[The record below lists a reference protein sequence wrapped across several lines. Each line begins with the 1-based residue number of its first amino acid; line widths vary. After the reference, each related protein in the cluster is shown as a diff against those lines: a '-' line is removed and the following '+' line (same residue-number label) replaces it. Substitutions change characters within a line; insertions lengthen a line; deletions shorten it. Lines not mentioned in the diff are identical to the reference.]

1 MKKAPLDSER
11 GGADGQSRHLND
23 ENVPLVI
30 KAHRAVLERLALNP
44 PTWPFRPFDGPRGFG
59 TYWRDNDMRGS
70 WQARRDCIE
79 QILGPTRDALEE
91 LQERVRAPLHPGA
104 VGQLQE
110 SDLRRRRGEAAD
122 CTAGRREQRRGDR
135 PPRRRLSGVH
145 RSSAAARADLAADG
159 RLVDGEPPAED
170 GRENCGGEPV
180 PASVPV
186 TGLRTRAAG
195 DADLLRP
202 LRGGRRFR
210 PARADPPGLPPLRPL
225 HPQERQAVRGRCSGS
240 GWTSTGRSSPPPGTH
255 CEAFLRGCGVTGQR
269 TLAQWQKAWRRTSTG
284 PVTVPHGAQQPVRTT
299 EQLRRVLQ
307 ATPGGGSALDHRT
320 HHILPLPVRDPQ
332 PDTAFA
338 DLYRELMGPARRN
351 GLASDTGGDAIL
363 VSGGG
368 SVQLVQIKSYAA
380 RPSRS
385 NGRGKPPQGRAPRRA
400 AEGWQ
405 EPRRVHRPDGGH
417 GA

>member
-1 MKKAPLDSER
+1 MRTVRTAPTS
-11 GGADGQSRHLND
+11 S
-23 ENVPLVI
+23 
-30 KAHRAVLERLALNP
+30 
-44 PTWPFRPFDGPRGFG
+44 
-59 TYWRDNDMRGS
+59 
-70 WQARRDCIE
+70 
-79 QILGPTRDALEE
+79 
-91 LQERVRAPLHPGA
+91 PGA
-104 VGQLQE
+104 ALGAMLKNLRQRAQLTFAE
-110 SDLRRRRGEAAD
+110 LAERTAAL
-122 CTAGRREQRRGDR
+122 GD
-135 PPRRRLSGVH
+135 PALAV
-145 RSSAAARADLAADG
+145 SAATLK
-159 RLVDGEPPAED
+159 
-170 GRENCGGEPV
+170 
-180 PASVPV
+180 
-186 TGLRTRAAG
+186 RAAG
-195 DADLLRP
+195 GHALPKESTVVAYVRGCDATPQQEHKALQLW
-202 LRGGRRFR
+202 RR
-210 PARADPPGLPPLRPL
+210 ARAKNRGILRQLHAPGVDNIRTRQDFTAALTAVYEGAGAPPLRTVQQRAGTVPQPNGVASEREVFLLPL
-225 HPQERQAVRGRCSGS
+225 
-240 GWTSTGRSSPPPGTH
+240 GTLFRIVHRKVKLPAWNH

-269 TLAQWQKAWRRTSTG
+269 TLTQWQKAWRRASTG
-284 PVTVPHGAQQPVRTT
+284 PVTVPHGAQQPVRTR

-363 VSGGG
+363 VSGDG

-400 AEGWQ
+400 TEGWQ